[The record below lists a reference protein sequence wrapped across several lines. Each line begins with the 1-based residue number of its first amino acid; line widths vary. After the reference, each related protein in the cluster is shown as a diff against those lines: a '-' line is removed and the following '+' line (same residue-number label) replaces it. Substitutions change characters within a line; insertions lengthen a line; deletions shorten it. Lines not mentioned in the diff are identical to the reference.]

1 MEQKEVTALEKADH
15 LVSTFERS
23 FLHVRPTFHPAG
35 IQGEIAGKSS
45 NVAFAANRI
54 VEIHR
59 AELSGEYCNVV
70 VTVMDGKFIAVSR
83 TSVRVT
89 NLRPSG
95 HPSFARLL
103 HRDPPIALYPLR
115 RGGSVPVLQPH
126 SVRSQF

>member
-1 MEQKEVTALEKADH
+1 MEQKEATALEKAEH

-35 IQGEIAGKSS
+35 IKGEIAGKSS

-70 VTVMDGKFIAVSR
+70 VTVMDGKSIATSR
-83 TSVRVT
+83 T
-89 NLRPSG
+89 
-95 HPSFARLL
+95 
-103 HRDPPIALYPLR
+103 
-115 RGGSVPVLQPH
+115 
-126 SVRSQF
+126 